1 MFNHKPFAASG
12 TSTFPGHRFQ
22 FTAIDDPDTVLQ
34 QFFVKEYPENIYVY
48 DPYYVPFD
56 ARQTE
61 INLQV
66 LNKEERAKYNKWR
79 QTLLFNEQYKNVTG
93 RSYLANYL
101 RAPPMHYMW
110 RADYFGQM
118 HWVTTK
124 ETHFVELPPADV
136 LDEIEVISPDRILLE
151 DQPRLLSECTYDN
164 LQTLNLSIG
173 ASTVTGFAFCLCSI
187 MSTMRHERSR
197 AFEG

>member
-1 MFNHKPFAASG
+1 MRNHKPFTASG
-12 TSTFPGHRFQ
+12 TATFPGHRFQ
-22 FTAIDDPDTVLQ
+22 FTAIDDPDTVLK
-34 QFFVKEYPENIYVY
+34 QFVVGNYPENLYVY
-48 DPYYVPFD
+48 DPFHVPGD

-66 LNKEERAKYNKWR
+66 LSKEERSKYNKWR

-110 RADYFGQM
+110 RADYFGQT

-136 LDEIEVISPDRILLE
+136 LDALEVISPNRVLSE
-151 DQPRLLSECTYDN
+151 DQPRLLSECTYDYG
-164 LQTLNLSIG
+164 TCRI
-173 ASTVTGFAFCLCSI
+173 
-187 MSTMRHERSR
+187 
-197 AFEG
+197 